1 MRPQVVGL
9 LVLLGLAC
17 ALGCFQAVGGPR
29 PTPPAGATVAT
40 PTPASPTASPTPGP
54 RWRVAWQRPLGPV
67 SQPPRVGR
75 GLVYVFVG
83 NDVLAFEAATGA
95 LRWQYTAPPL
105 EGEAAALGC
114 PCARAPGL
122 FGGQGLYVLGGPA
135 ELRALD
141 DQTGQ
146 PRWTRSLG
154 RQIVTPTVSAQGTVV
169 VGAVDDQGPALLG
182 LAEATG
188 AVRWRRPVP
197 AGFLPWLAL
206 DPPVVLALTLD
217 RQLLAVDPTDGRE
230 RWRQPLPAEA
240 VLPETD
246 RVGGGQLVVLV
257 PEGVM
262 LLETTTGQVRWR
274 ARVQG
279 WPGEALVVG
288 PLVVVSTFDGEV
300 VALEAATGQRRWAHT
315 GALGRGLASDGEV
328 LYVPGQADDLLA
340 LDLGTGRVRWRQPV
354 GPLFAPAVI
363 AGERLWAGT
372 TSGEVVALAR
382 ATGAEQ
388 ARLTVGETT
397 VFSPVVGEEPAAGPA
412 CCADPG
418 RGRAGETVY
427 VVTAG
432 PAGSALVALRPEAG

>member
-1 MRPQVVGL
+1 MRPRVVGL
-9 LVLLGLAC
+9 LVLLSLTC
-17 ALGCFQAVGGPR
+17 ALGCFQVVGERG
-29 PTPPAGATVAT
+29 PTPPAAAPEPAAIPSPVPPAVPAT
-40 PTPASPTASPTPGP
+40 PTPSAP

-83 NDVLAFEAATGA
+83 NDLLALEAATGA

-122 FGGQGLYVLGGPA
+122 FGGQGLYVLGGPG

-169 VGAVDDQGPALLG
+169 VGAVDDQGPALFG

-217 RQLLAVDPTDGRE
+217 RQLLAVDPADGRE

-246 RVGGGQLVVLV
+246 RVGGGQLVVLL

-262 LLETTTGQVRWR
+262 LLETSTGQVRWR

-288 PLVVVSTFDGEV
+288 PLVVVSTFDGEL
-300 VALEAATGQRRWAHT
+300 VAVEAATGQRRWAHT

-340 LDLGTGRVRWRQPV
+340 LDLSTGAVRWRRPV
-354 GPLFAPAVI
+354 GPLFAAVAI
-363 AGERLWAGT
+363 AQGRLWAGT
-372 TSGEVVALAR
+372 TTGEVVALAR

-388 ARLTVGETT
+388 ARLAVGETT
-397 VFSPVVGEEPAAGPA
+397 VFSPVVGEEA
-412 CCADPG
+412 
-418 RGRAGETVY
+418 VY
-427 VVTAG
+427 IVTAG